1 MIQNPVL
8 AMTLEVLADAQSLMG
23 NALSMTWD
31 ATKSQESYLSRGPS
45 WQGYDVPSQLLFDK
59 ASRLQLM
66 ELGPVLSHEFHQ
78 ALQRRMLSSLSL
90 VRSDAPSSPAPSAR
104 PPSPSEWRL
113 EGELQL
119 SSDVEL
125 IRKVRTGRIVNVVE
139 SVCAAELEVM
149 VGLQIE
155 CLRHHKATQ
164 NPFSAF
170 NFSAALMQ
178 ALERAIPDDKQQQ
191 AFLQVL
197 VPSFAQALQYALRF
211 YAKSLSRKL
220 AALAPPPVPRASRRA
235 TWDMDQQ
242 YEPTVPSAL

>member
-23 NALSMTWD
+23 NALSITWD

-45 WQGYDVPSQLLFDK
+45 WQGYHVPSHLLFDK

-66 ELGPVLSHEFHQ
+66 ELAPLLSHEFHQ
-78 ALQRRMLSSLSL
+78 ALQRRMLSALSM
-90 VRSDAPSSPAPSAR
+90 VRSDVAPRTR
-104 PPSPSEWRL
+104 PPGERRGD
-113 EGELQL
+113 GELQL
-119 SSDVEL
+119 STDAEL
-125 IRKVRTGRIVNVVE
+125 IRNVRTGRIVNVLE

-155 CLRHHKATQ
+155 CLRFHKATH
-164 NPFSAF
+164 NPFSAA
-170 NFSAALMQ
+170 NFAGALMQ
-178 ALERAIPDDKQQQ
+178 ALERAIPDDKAQQV
-191 AFLQVL
+191 FLQVV

-220 AALAPPPVPRASRRA
+220 AALAPPPEPRASRRA
-235 TWDMDQQ
+235 SWHMDSQ

>member
-45 WQGYDVPSQLLFDK
+45 WQGYEVPSQLLFDK
-59 ASRLQLM
+59 ASRLRLM

-78 ALQRRMLSSLSL
+78 ALQRRMLSSLSM
-90 VRSDAPSSPAPSAR
+90 VRSEVAPAPRASQ
-104 PPSPSEWRL
+104 PSDWRL

-119 SSDVEL
+119 STDAEL
-125 IRKVRTGRIVNVVE
+125 IRKVRTGRIVNVLE

-155 CLRHHKATQ
+155 CLRFHKATQ
-164 NPFSAF
+164 NPFSAT
-170 NFSAALMQ
+170 NFAAALMQ
-178 ALERAIPDDKQQQ
+178 ALERAIPDDKAQQ

-211 YAKSLSRKL
+211 YAKSLARQL
-220 AALAPPPVPRASRRA
+220 AAFAAPPVPRASRRA
-235 TWDMDQQ
+235 SWNMDSQ
-242 YEPTVPSAL
+242 YEPTVPAAL